1 MKTMKKVLLCLSLS
15 VFFTNCQR
23 IEFGPDCSKKPLD
36 KITVTGKVVY
46 EDGSSVEQCYVYVEE
61 GQILGFYSKKM
72 ADTTTYQSGEF
83 TLVFTPR
90 QQDEK
95 NWCEVNYSVECTKE
109 GYYQPSPCVI
119 SKYKSKQNFKVVLKK
134 TQKEIEQ

>member
-1 MKTMKKVLLCLSLS
+1 MKKILLCLSIS

-23 IEFGPDCSKKPLD
+23 IELGPDCSKRPLD

-46 EDGSSVEQCYVYVEE
+46 EDGSSVEQCYVYIEE
-61 GQILGFYSKKM
+61 SQILGFYSKRM
-72 ADTTTYQSGEF
+72 TDITTDQSGEF

-90 QQDEK
+90 QQDEQ
-95 NWCEVNYSVECTKE
+95 NWCEVNYSVNCTKE
-109 GYYQPSPCVI
+109 GYYQEASSVYAI

-134 TQKEIEQ
+134 KIE